1 MPVRRAPPGGTD
13 ASRIVLEGSD
23 VTTGTGD
30 AVVVAVGRQTRMGA
44 TAAALSADEME
55 KSPLGVRLNR
65 LLRVLLP
72 RSIGGGGI
80 VLPSGFRRRVLLA
93 SLLALDMPT

>member
-23 VTTGTGD
+23 VTTGTGH

-55 KSPLGVRLNR
+55 QSPLGGRLNR
-65 LLRVLLP
+65 MLRVLLP
-72 RSIGGGGI
+72 LSIGGGGI
-80 VLPSGFRRRVLLA
+80 APPPVSLRRIPLPPLLPIGM
-93 SLLALDMPT
+93 L